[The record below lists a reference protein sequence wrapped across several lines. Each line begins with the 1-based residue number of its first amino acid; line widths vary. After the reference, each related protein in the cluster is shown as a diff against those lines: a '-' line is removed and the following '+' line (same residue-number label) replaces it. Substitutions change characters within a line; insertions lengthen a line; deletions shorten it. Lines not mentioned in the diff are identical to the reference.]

1 MNMKR
6 RQSMK
11 TRNLR
16 RNMKKVRI
24 VAKKNAKA
32 KKITKN
38 VSAAKTKKSVNVDMM
53 NMKILNVVKRKK
65 NVILKHY
72 WKTSSVTKKNLI
84 ARLY

>member
-16 RNMKKVRI
+16 KNMKKVRI

-53 NMKILNVVKRKK
+53 NTKNLNVVKRKK

-84 ARLY
+84 VRLY

>member
-6 RQSMK
+6 RQNMK